1 MTGGDDGDPL
11 RKLEQSG
18 HVECLLEALG
28 KDLPDS
34 VHVFNRISTHLRW
47 RRQGLGGDVQVDFYR
62 GADEGDATSGPTTA
76 VSIMRVEG
84 MAPRVAVHTTDPS
97 CDALHRVLAASKHIP
112 WSEPFLFESVHERCT
127 PAVLAEARARGQVA
141 PLVCPTDKMLLPKDE
156 GLRLQVG
163 DPGPGLRLR
172 ALEPHHAKAVNDKW
186 SYANPGSE
194 RMLAKTIERNS
205 GLSWGVF
212 TEDDPEGDPVSFI
225 LGGAWTGGLTVL
237 FTTEPF
243 RRRGLAE
250 LVTRAACRA
259 LAARHGLDA
268 HCNVD
273 VPNAASRATL
283 AK

>member
-34 VHVFNRISTHLRW
+34 VH
-47 RRQGLGGDVQVDFYR
+47 
-62 GADEGDATSGPTTA
+62 
-76 VSIMRVEG
+76 
-84 MAPRVAVHTTDPS
+84 
-97 CDALHRVLAASKHIP
+97 HIP

-212 TEDDPEGDPVSFI
+212 TEDDPEGNSVVCCTKVAVILIWIRPVQ
-225 LGGAWTGGLTVL
+225 LLLQHPDRPVQML
-237 FTTEPF
+237 E
-243 RRRGLAE
+243 
-250 LVTRAACRA
+250 
-259 LAARHGLDA
+259 
-268 HCNVD
+268 
-273 VPNAASRATL
+273 
-283 AK
+283 